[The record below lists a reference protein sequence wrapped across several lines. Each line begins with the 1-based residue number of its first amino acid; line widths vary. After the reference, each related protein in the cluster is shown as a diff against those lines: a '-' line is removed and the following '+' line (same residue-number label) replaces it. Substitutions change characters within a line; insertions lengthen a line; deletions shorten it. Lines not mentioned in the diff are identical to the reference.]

1 MRAFLANK
9 HFLINFKI
17 GVPLVGGRN
26 YSTAFVPT
34 ASFACDT
41 NYSGLYGPAYPDL
54 QETDERRRGRYPIE
68 VHIHY
73 SAPLSKWNCKIW
85 ELQALTGNF
94 FLGSSYIRAVL
105 FIKNIGAAAERV
117 RVHGDWYVNNYALDI
132 SPISNEGRY
141 YTQ

>member
-1 MRAFLANK
+1 VK
-9 HFLINFKI
+9 
-17 GVPLVGGRN
+17 
-26 YSTAFVPT
+26 
-34 ASFACDT
+34 
-41 NYSGLYGPAYPDL
+41 L
-54 QETDERRRGRYPIE
+54 QTLRIAGTDRK
-68 VHIHY
+68 
-73 SAPLSKWNCKIW
+73 L
-85 ELQALTGNF
+85 